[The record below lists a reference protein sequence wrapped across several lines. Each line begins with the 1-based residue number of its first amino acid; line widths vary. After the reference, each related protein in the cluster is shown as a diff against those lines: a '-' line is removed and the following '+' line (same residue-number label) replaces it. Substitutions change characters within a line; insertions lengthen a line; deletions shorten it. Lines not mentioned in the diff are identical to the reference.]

1 MVSWWTTKE
10 KNFWTYFSILK
21 VALGTFFQKQKL
33 NLDFQR
39 IFDNPLAKYLI
50 SNEFQECINYISG
63 YLPKSEQTQ

>member
-1 MVSWWTTKE
+1 MVSWWTAKG

-21 VALGTFFQKQKL
+21 VALYTFFQKQKL

-50 SNEFQECINYISG
+50 SNEFQERINYISS